1 MRIGKHD
8 LFGVWKIRCG
18 QRYVLVEWRTEMNRA
33 QWHRSVFAATVRPRV
48 LFFFSISNAL
58 LKTFTIDSTIVLP
71 SLKFVRDARKL
82 YAPSNFIRR
91 EICVCITQTIVIKLF
106 FSVDQDKQSN
116 IEKKII
122 SRKSWFVRNYYKCY
136 PLFSI
141 VVFKRLL
148 RRTIPLSV

>member
-1 MRIGKHD
+1 MLESCTLLPT
-8 LFGVWKIRCG
+8 LFEG
-18 QRYVLVEWRTEMNRA
+18 
-33 QWHRSVFAATVRPRV
+33 
-48 LFFFSISNAL
+48 
-58 LKTFTIDSTIVLP
+58 
-71 SLKFVRDARKL
+71 KFVFVL
-82 YAPSNFIRR
+82 
-91 EICVCITQTIVIKLF
+91 IKLF

-141 VVFKRLL
+141 IVFKRLL